1 MQNTRSRLE
10 KRLAKLLAATPPL
23 AATAPLAAR
32 HTAGH
37 TKVDLVYLDEETQD
51 RLNSSLR
58 E

>member
-23 AATAPLAAR
+23 AAR
-32 HTAGH
+32 HSAGG
-37 TKVDLVYLDEETQD
+37 TKVDLVYLAEETQD

>member
-10 KRLAKLLAATPPL
+10 KRLALLLAATPPL
-23 AATAPLAAR
+23 AAR

-37 TKVDLVYLDEETQD
+37 PKVDLVYLVEETQN

>member
-1 MQNTRSRLE
+1 VQNTRSRLE
-10 KRLAKLLAATPPL
+10 KRLAKLLAATPS
-23 AATAPLAAR
+23 LAAR
-32 HTAGH
+32 HTAGD

>member
-10 KRLAKLLAATPPL
+10 ERLAKLLAATPPL
-23 AATAPLAAR
+23 AARRAAE
-32 HTAGH
+32 H

-58 E
+58 Q

>member
-10 KRLAKLLAATPPL
+10 KHLVQFLAATPLL
-23 AATAPLAAR
+23 AGR

-37 TKVDLVYLDEETQD
+37 TKVDLVYLDEEKQD

>member
-1 MQNTRSRLE
+1 MQNTRARLE
-10 KRLAKLLAATPPL
+10 KRLAKLL

-51 RLNSSLR
+51 RLTSSLR

>member
-10 KRLAKLLAATPPL
+10 TRLAKLLAATPPL
-23 AATAPLAAR
+23 AAR
-32 HTAGH
+32 RTAGH

>member
-1 MQNTRSRLE
+1 MQNTRSRPE

-23 AATAPLAAR
+23 APR
-32 HTAGH
+32 HTARH

-51 RLNSSLR
+51 RPNSSLR

>member
-10 KRLAKLLAATPPL
+10 KRLAKLLDATPPL
-23 AATAPLAAR
+23 AAR
-32 HTAGH
+32 HTGH
-37 TKVDLVYLDEETQD
+37 TKVDLVYLDEETRD

>member
-1 MQNTRSRLE
+1 VQNTRSRLE
-10 KRLAKLLAATPPL
+10 KRLAHLLTTTPP
-23 AATAPLAAR
+23 PAAR

-37 TKVDLVYLDEETQD
+37 TKVDLVYLDEETQN

>member
-1 MQNTRSRLE
+1 MKNTRSRPE
-10 KRLAKLLAATPPL
+10 KRLAKLLAATS
-23 AATAPLAAR
+23 PLAAR

-37 TKVDLVYLDEETQD
+37 TKVDLVYVDETTQD

>member
-1 MQNTRSRLE
+1 VQNTRSRLE

-23 AATAPLAAR
+23 DAR
-32 HTAGH
+32 HSAGGP
-37 TKVDLVYLDEETQD
+37 KVDSVYLAEETQV

>member
-23 AATAPLAAR
+23 AAR
-32 HTAGH
+32 HSAQG
-37 TKVDLVYLDEETQD
+37 TKVDLVYLEEETQD
-51 RLNSSLR
+51 RLNTSLR

>member
-1 MQNTRSRLE
+1 VQNTHSRLE
-10 KRLAKLLAATPPL
+10 KRLAQLLATTSPL
-23 AATAPLAAR
+23 GAR

-37 TKVDLVYLDEETQD
+37 TKIDLAYLDEETQD

>member
-10 KRLAKLLAATPPL
+10 KRLAQLLAATPPL
-23 AATAPLAAR
+23 AVR

-37 TKVDLVYLDEETQD
+37 TNVDLVYVDEETQD
-51 RLNSSLR
+51 RLNRSLR